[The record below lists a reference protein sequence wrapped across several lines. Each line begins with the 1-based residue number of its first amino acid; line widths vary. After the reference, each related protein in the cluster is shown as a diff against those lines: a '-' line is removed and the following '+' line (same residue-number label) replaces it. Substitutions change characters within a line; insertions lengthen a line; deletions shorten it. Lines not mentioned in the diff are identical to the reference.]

1 MKYIFVILL
10 IASPLLAAKP
20 NVLFLFADDFSYEAV
35 RAFGH
40 TDIDTPNLDRL
51 AARGTTFTRCYNM
64 GSWSGAV
71 CVASRTML
79 ITGRSVWNAGKV
91 YEKTDAERQTG
102 VLWPQLMKKAGY
114 KTYMTGKWHIE
125 TDATKCFDVTR
136 DVRAGMPKTV
146 PSSYNRPIAGQSDA
160 WSPFD
165 SSLGGFWEGG
175 THWSE
180 VLADHTLEFLA
191 DTKRGGAPFFI
202 YAAFN
207 APHDPRQAPKEF
219 VDRYPLSRIAM
230 PVNFLPEYPHKDAI
244 GCSHKLRDE
253 NLAPM
258 PRTEL
263 AVKTHRA
270 EYYALITHLDAQIGR
285 ILDALNASGQA
296 ENTWI
301 FFTADHGLAVGH
313 HGFFGKQNLY
323 EHSVRVPF
331 LVSGPGVAKNAKNDD
346 AIYLQDVMAT
356 ALDLAGAEKPAHV
369 FFNSL
374 RPLLNGEKSR
384 YEAVYGAYL
393 QLQRAITHDG
403 WKLIAYPKAKVLR
416 LYHLAEDPQEMQD
429 LSANSEH
436 APRLKDLLQR
446 LIKLSAELQDDVD
459 LTKVF
464 GNKR

>member
-1 MKYIFVILL
+1 MKTLL
-10 IASPLLAAKP
+10 VLLFLASPLLAAKP
-20 NVLFLFADDFSYEAV
+20 NVLFLFADDHTYEAV

-51 AARGTTFTRCYNM
+51 AARGTTFTRAYNM

-79 ITGRSVWNAGKV
+79 ISGRSVWNAGKIH
-91 YEKTDAERQTG
+91 KTTDAERKAG

-125 TDATKCFDVTR
+125 TDAAKCFDVTR

-146 PSSYNRPIAGQSDA
+146 PSSYNRPIADQTDA

-165 SSLGGFWEGG
+165 QSLGGFWEGG

-180 VLADHTLEFLA
+180 VVANDTLSFLA
-191 DTKRGGAPFFI
+191 EAKQGSDPFFI

-230 PVNFLPEYPHKDAI
+230 PANFLPEYPHKDAI

-270 EYYALITHLDAQIGR
+270 EYYALITHLDSQIGR
-285 ILDALNASGQA
+285 ILDALDASGQA

-313 HGFFGKQNLY
+313 HGLFGKQNLY
-323 EHSVRVPF
+323 DHSVRVPF
-331 LVSGPGVAKNAKNDD
+331 LVAGPGVAKGAKNDA

-384 YEAVYGAYL
+384 YESVYGAYL
-393 QLQRAITHDG
+393 ELQRAITHDG

-416 LYHLAEDPQEMQD
+416 LYHLAEDPQEMRD
-429 LSANSEH
+429 LAAKPEH
-436 APRLKDLLQR
+436 AAKVKDLLQR
-446 LIKLSAELQDDVD
+446 LVKLSADLHDEVD

-464 GNKR
+464 GE